1 MTYPYTEPL
10 FSNFLLVRMTLPLDK
25 LEDFSKHMHELIPR
39 VFSKKVGWELLRA
52 GTHADKETVR
62 VVHLWQLPEPANLW
76 EGMYSVAADS
86 TYAQLN
92 KLVRTES
99 QELLRLAPLSPV
111 KLELH
116 EQSLDHFA
124 LCELGLV
131 QDWRQVCQW
140 RERLLTL
147 NVRKETGPKDW
158 PLYATFRPQTG
169 DLRRQINMWQL
180 DRSALGNAASWE
192 AEVEKTAPES
202 AKLADG
208 TVVVAKHGPIEV
220 YDVLRY

>member
-1 MTYPYTEPL
+1 MTYPYNEPL

-25 LEDFSKHMHELIPR
+25 LDRFSKYMCELTPR
-39 VFSKKVGWELLRA
+39 VFSKKVDWLLLRA
-52 GTHADKETVR
+52 GIRRDQTGEAAH

-111 KLELH
+111 RLELD
-116 EQSLDHFA
+116 EQSQNHFA
-124 LCELGLV
+124 LCELSLV
-131 QDWRQVCQW
+131 QDWKQVCQW
-140 RERLLTL
+140 RERLLAL

-180 DRSALGNAASWE
+180 DPSVLDRDATWDIE
-192 AEVEKTAPES
+192 ATPES

-208 TVVVAKHGPIEV
+208 TVVVAQRQPIEV